1 MALQLPRRHVTMMT
15 YVCFALLVVASWSF
29 APKSTSSMT
38 ATRTKGRLVVVLHVR
53 AADNNSGEDSEEES
67 IEEVRKKLMASLG
80 GDGIIDN
87 NIGNSSQQEKNSL
100 ADWREQ
106 LETAPPLTTIGRE
119 RMVVEMEMLQ
129 GLVTKEE
136 LEELAQRRLWYY
148 WYNERGRTNTATLM
162 EADKLVQVGTPE
174 AWKQAEELYRQ
185 LIVQEGVNWAEP
197 LNRLATLLFYD
208 KRYAEAKDLCQM
220 VLTLKPWHFGC
231 QTGIVMI
238 CEKMGDVHGVEY
250 YSRLRMP
257 PLRNGDANERTEW
270 VNRMVKEA
278 RGKLSRGEK
287 SIKENFKAADSDEG
301 WE

>member
-1 MALQLPRRHVTMMT
+1 MT
-15 YVCFALLVVASWSF
+15 
-29 APKSTSSMT
+29 T
-38 ATRTKGRLVVVLHVR
+38 TRTKGHYLVVLHVLQDPKR
-53 AADNNSGEDSEEES
+53 ADNNSEDSEES

-80 GDGIIDN
+80 GMDSSSSSN
-87 NIGNSSQQEKNSL
+87 NNKNKNNQKEKNSL
-100 ADWREQ
+100 ADWRQQ
-106 LETAPPLTTIGRE
+106 LETAPPLTTVGRE
-119 RMVVEMEMLQ
+119 RMVVEMGLLQ

-136 LEELAQRRLWYY
+136 LEEMAQRRLWYY

-162 EADKLVQVGTPE
+162 EADKLVQVRTPE

-208 KRYAEAKDLCQM
+208 ERYAEAKDLCQM

-231 QTGIVMI
+231 QTGIVQI
-238 CEKMGDVHGVEY
+238 CEKMGDTHGVEY

-257 PLRNGDANERTEW
+257 PLRHGNDSDERLEW
-270 VNRMVKEA
+270 VNRMLTEA

-287 SIKENFKAADSDEG
+287 NIKENFKAADSEEG